1 MFKSR
6 SQASSVL
13 LLWVFCLGLSANMV
27 AESAERI
34 TNPMKPP
41 AFALN
46 KFRQARL
53 KLNGQGPVV
62 KTTTTKPLTKT
73 LKLSSILIGQNRKV
87 AIIDDQTLVVGDRIG
102 KYKLVAIFKD
112 RVQMV
117 SGNGKRTELK
127 LENEITAIRKDAV
140 ESEL

>member
-1 MFKSR
+1 MFKSK
-6 SQASSVL
+6 SQTSSAL
-13 LLWVFCLGLSANMV
+13 LLWVFCFGLSANMV
-27 AESAERI
+27 VESAELI
-34 TNPMKPP
+34 NNPMKPP